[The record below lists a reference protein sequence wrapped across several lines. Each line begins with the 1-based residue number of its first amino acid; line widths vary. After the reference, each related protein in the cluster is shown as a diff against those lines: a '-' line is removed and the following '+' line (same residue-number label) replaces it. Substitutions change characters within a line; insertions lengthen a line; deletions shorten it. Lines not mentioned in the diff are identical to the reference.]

1 MNLFYKYSH
10 LQRFEQQNEKDGRKE
25 KGQMRKE
32 KGERTNEKWRW
43 EKEKE
48 KKKKKRLPARNTTAE
63 SPSSIISFLK
73 NSQTISCRKQ
83 ANLFLAESKQT
94 YFLQKASK
102 LESCRKRANL
112 RLA

>member
-25 KGQMRKE
+25 KGEMTKE
-32 KGERTNEKWRW
+32 KGEMEMGERTKDKGERTKEKWRW

-48 KKKKKRLPARNTTAE
+48 KEKTSRQE
-63 SPSSIISFLK
+63 YHS
-73 NSQTISCRKQ
+73 RKSLFYYFVFEKL
-83 ANLFLAESKQT
+83 ANN
-94 YFLQKASK
+94 FLQKASK

-112 RLA
+112 SLA